1 MLFIPKFSK
10 FKKSFRAKPIKRIY
24 KKIDHPSIINGSIGL
39 KILSSGL
46 MSSDQLKAVRQ
57 VINKIIKRIGKIQFF
72 SFPNATISKKSSG
85 SRMGKGKGG
94 KNYWVCKLQ
103 PGFMFCMINTS
114 LINVAKRALK
124 AAQFR
129 MPVATK
135 IVINN
140 FN

>member
-24 KKIDHPSIINGSIGL
+24 KKINYPTIINGSIGL
-39 KILSSGL
+39 KILSSGII
-46 MSSDQLKAVRQ
+46 SSEQLQAIRQ
-57 VINKIIKRIGKIQFF
+57 VISKIIKRVGKIKFF
-72 SFPNATISKKSSG
+72 SFPNATISKKSIG

-94 KNYWVCKLQ
+94 KNIWVFKLQ
-103 PGFMFCMINTS
+103 PGFIFCLINTA
-114 LINVAKRALK
+114 LINTAKRALK

-135 IVINN
+135 IIINN

>member
-10 FKKSFRAKPIKRIY
+10 FKKSFRAKPIKRVY
-24 KKIDHPSIINGSIGL
+24 KNVDHPIIINGSIGL

-46 MSSDQLKAVRQ
+46 MSSEQLQAVRQ
-57 VINKIIKRIGKIQFF
+57 VINKIIKKIGKIQFF
-72 SFPNATISKKSSG
+72 AFPTGTVSEKSIG

-94 KNYWVCKLQ
+94 KNIWVCKLQ
-103 PGFMFCMINTS
+103 PGFIFCTINTS
-114 LINVAKRALK
+114 VIYIAKRALK
-124 AAQFR
+124 AAQYR

-135 IVINN
+135 IIVNT